1 MYCEFFGFTERPF
14 KPSPDPSF
22 LYLSPCHEEA
32 LRGIICGIYE
42 RQGLLSITGEV
53 GTGKTT
59 VLYTALHWL
68 SEKTRTA
75 FVPNYNLQFGD
86 LLVLVLSELKIGSIS
101 EKYSKLEA
109 LDKLKSFA
117 FEQLSAGG
125 TVAIIVDEAQNLN
138 KEDLENVRLLSNLE
152 TPSNKL
158 LQIILSGQPE
168 LDQKLEDSELRQIKQ
183 RLFRRF
189 HIEPLTPDLTF
200 EYINY
205 RVKLVSDGNRVLFDR
220 AISDEVWLYTEG
232 VPRKI
237 NTLCANA
244 LRIAFEKRAPV
255 LDAALLADAAAEL
268 HWHL

>member
-1 MYCEFFGFTERPF
+1 MYCEFFGFSERPF

-86 LLVLVLSELKIGSIS
+86 LLLLILSELKIATLS
-101 EKYSKLEA
+101 ERSSKLEG
-109 LDKLKSFA
+109 LDKLKTFA
-117 FEQLSAGG
+117 IEQMSAGY
-125 TVAIIVDEAQNLN
+125 TVAIIVDEAQNLS
-138 KEDLENVRLLSNLE
+138 KDDLENVRLLSNLE

-168 LDQKLEDSELRQIKQ
+168 LDQKLEDPNLRQIKQ

-189 HIEPLTPDLTF
+189 HIEPLSPDLTS
-200 EYINY
+200 EYIKH
-205 RVKLVSDGNRVLFDR
+205 RMRLVSDGNGDLFDR
-220 AISDEVWLYTEG
+220 SICDEIWL
-232 VPRKI
+232 
-237 NTLCANA
+237 
-244 LRIAFEKRAPV
+244 
-255 LDAALLADAAAEL
+255 
-268 HWHL
+268 